1 MKKKNPRCR
10 KMTNQ
15 FSPKGGF
22 SLLEKQHN
30 YVSQWSKIPSIDKG
44 SLDFRKSVE
53 AVTTRDKPRSSK
65 LNDKIF
71 SSQEWTLLVGSM
83 PIYDSNQQSIRVS
96 KENSER
102 QKMKKVFIKGEFPKE
117 IKRNNYEKMINDINQ
132 NFVLDWQKIK
142 ELENKDIDISLSFE
156 SDPESSDLEMI
167 YTIYVMDLNKNDVEI
182 VWNKLRKLFNGIIDN
197 MKHSQPRYRRKVEKL
212 EQLAVIHIEW

>member
-1 MKKKNPRCR
+1 MI
-10 KMTNQ
+10 NQ
-15 FSPKGGF
+15 FSPNGGF

-30 YVSQWSKIPSIDKG
+30 YVSQWSNDPSIDKG

-96 KENSER
+96 KEINER
-102 QKMKKVFIKGEFPKE
+102 QKMKKVFINGEFPKE
-117 IKRNNYEKMINDINQ
+117 IKRNNYEKIINDINQ
-132 NFVLDWQKIK
+132 NFVLDWQKIN
-142 ELENKDIDISLSFE
+142 ELEDKDIDISLSFE

-212 EQLAVIHIEW
+212 ERLAVIHIEW